1 MIVSFD
7 DKRMGPNWLR
17 RCIGQ
22 NFIWGIEPCM
32 HIWVLLLRVH
42 VCMCVCAC
50 VCACVCVRVWVSGKK
65 QERERE
71 KERAKPALSSSSFF
85 WCSEANFLKCRQR
98 RSRSSS
104 HNVASEPNADPIQPT
119 FFSSPETYYTH
130 DFWGLSLSL
139 THTHTHTSH
148 SFSSSVCVF
157 MSSSSSSSSSKE
169 KKKQQPEIRT
179 TARRWG
185 ESLGR
190 RRERQK
196 FPSKWPIEHKVVV
209 VQKQVFRFSSDATE
223 MIIYFDDNKK
233 GLDFYCWKKLL
244 LS

>member
-1 MIVSFD
+1 
-7 DKRMGPNWLR
+7 
-17 RCIGQ
+17 
-22 NFIWGIEPCM
+22 
-32 HIWVLLLRVH
+32 
-42 VCMCVCAC
+42 MCVCAC
-50 VCACVCVRVWVSGKK
+50 VSVREE
-65 QERERE
+65 ERERE
-71 KERAKPALSSSSFF
+71 GE
-85 WCSEANFLKCRQR
+85 SEACIELIFIFLVQRSKFFEVPPTPLSQLLSQR
-98 RSRSSS
+98 RIRAERRS
-104 HNVASEPNADPIQPT
+104 DT
-119 FFSSPETYYTH
+119 TDFFSSPETYYTH

-157 MSSSSSSSSSKE
+157 MSSSSSSKE